1 MHPQP
6 IGPVPEDTA
15 RVARAAF
22 PKGTT
27 YIRMR
32 DVLGA
37 IYDDEDF
44 AQLFEVRRRPAKFAP
59 WRLALVTVMQFAE
72 GLSNR
77 QAAEA
82 TRARIDRKYAL
93 GLELTDPGLDFSVLS
108 EFRARLVE
116 VGSDHLL
123 LESPLEACKERGY
136 LKARGSSA
144 RARPTCLRGLAHP
157 ESAGAGS
164 RGDASRFER
173 PGGGS
178 SRVGARARRSRMVR
192 ALWSAHRGSAAS

>member
-93 GLELTDPGLDFSVLS
+93 VLS
-108 EFRARLVE
+108 QTR
-116 VGSDHLL
+116 
-123 LESPLEACKERGY
+123 
-136 LKARGSSA
+136 
-144 RARPTCLRGLAHP
+144 
-157 ESAGAGS
+157 
-164 RGDASRFER
+164 
-173 PGGGS
+173 
-178 SRVGARARRSRMVR
+178 
-192 ALWSAHRGSAAS
+192 W